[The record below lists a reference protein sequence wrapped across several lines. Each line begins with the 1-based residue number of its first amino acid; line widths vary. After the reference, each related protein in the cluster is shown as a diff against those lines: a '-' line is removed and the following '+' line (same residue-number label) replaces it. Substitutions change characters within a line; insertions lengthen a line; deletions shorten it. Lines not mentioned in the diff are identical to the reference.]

1 MRVLTLI
8 RFLIY
13 KIYNLTHRW
22 ILRYFYGMD
31 IGKNAKISRKAELDY
46 SNNPRGIHIGDNT
59 YVTGGVIIMTHDH
72 VRALKTD
79 TYIGKN
85 CFLGANCII
94 LPGVKV
100 GDHVVV
106 GTGSVV
112 THDVPSHSIV
122 VGNPAKIIK
131 SGITLKDN
139 GQIVTN

>member
-1 MRVLTLI
+1 MVCLSKI
-8 RFLIY
+8 RSCLY
-13 KIYNLTHRW
+13 SYYCKYNRWKLVKI
-22 ILRYFYGMD
+22 YGMD
-31 IGKNAKISRKAELDY
+31 IGKNVKISRKADLDY
-46 SNNPRGIHIGDNT
+46 TRNPNGIHIGDNT

-72 VRALKTD
+72 VRALVTD
-79 TYIGKN
+79 TYIGNN

-94 LPGVKV
+94 LPGIKV

-131 SGITLKDN
+131 SGISLTDN
-139 GQIVTN
+139 GQLIF

>member
-1 MRVLTLI
+1 MIGLSKIRRWLYNFFCNYYHWKLT
-8 RFLIY
+8 
-13 KIYNLTHRW
+13 KV
-22 ILRYFYGMD
+22 YGME
-31 IGKNAKISRKAELDY
+31 IGRNVRISRKADLDFTV
-46 SNNPRGIHIGDNT
+46 NPRGIHIGDNT

-72 VRALKTD
+72 VRSLITD
-79 TYIGKN
+79 TYIGQN

-94 LPGVKV
+94 LPGIKV

-131 SGITLKDN
+131 TGVTLKDN